1 MGATALRTRAE
12 VVPTRG
18 ALALQYEADEDVPAR
33 PVLRLVPGGP
43 GLPEVKEWATRLV
56 QAIAETIGGD
66 RPVSQLT
73 RWTDTAV
80 YVDVHRR
87 VRLLGLTTTAGKRAA
102 RERSSVRSVHV
113 CRPEDG
119 VAEVAAHL
127 RTGGRSR
134 AMALR
139 LEVRR
144 GRWVCTALELG

>member
-1 MGATALRTRAE
+1 ME
-12 VVPTRG
+12 V
-18 ALALQYEADEDVPAR
+18 QAR
-33 PVLRLVPGGP
+33 PVLRLVPAGP
-43 GLPEVKEWATRLV
+43 AVPDVRDWAARLV
-56 QAIAETIGGD
+56 QAIAETVGGD
-66 RPVSQLT
+66 RPVSQLL

-102 RERSSVRSVHV
+102 KGRSAVRSVHV
-113 CRPEDG
+113 CQPDRG

-139 LEVRR
+139 LEIRR